1 MAFQI
6 SPGVN
11 TSEIDLTTVV
21 PGISSIDAGFSGTF
35 RWGPINDVTLIDSES
50 LLIER
55 FQKPDANTYASFFTA
70 ANFLQYSN
78 SLHLV
83 RCANANTTGAKNS
96 ASTSGGVVLVANS
109 SVYYNTF
116 DEGQASA
123 DAAKGNF
130 MAKWAG
136 ELGNSLKVSLCGPT
150 RANLA
155 SGNTVVA
162 SNSSVTLT
170 GTFALHASSKAVTGV
185 GTLFAKELRVGDVV
199 VSSANTFVIA
209 TITSNTAATVTT
221 DPTTGEIT
229 ATTAVRLKRS
239 AFGEPQANMK
249 GTVGVVANSTVVTA
263 TVTTA
268 GAHNTTA
275 LDKQY
280 TVGDIVKINGEERK
294 ISAVTN
300 SSSMTTT
307 LAFTN
312 TSATQA
318 HSRTWEYAGLF
329 DKEPVTTQGSA
340 DKGALYDEVHVAVID
355 EDGEWTGALEQ
366 GIEIYAGLSIAKG
379 AKYEDGSKA
388 YYVDAL
394 NRRSK
399 YVWWADHD
407 SQGDAYSTGGAAV
420 TAWGTVASAGIEFA
434 SSSAS
439 GSLIA
444 TGSLAGGVDG
454 TDVSDGDIIAGMQK
468 FKNTEEVEIGL
479 LLTGQASQT
488 VALEAIAVAE
498 LRKDCVAF
506 ISPEQADVVNNE
518 GNEVDAII
526 DYRTGLGTS
535 SYAVLDSGYKYQYDR
550 YNDVYR
556 YIPLNGDIAGLAA
569 ATEANRDAWFSP
581 AGFSRGA
588 IRNVIKL
595 PFNPR
600 QSERDQLY
608 KNGINPVVTFM
619 GEGTILF
626 GDKTLLAKPSAFDRI
641 NIRRLFIILEKAIS
655 RFARASLFEFNDAFT
670 RAQFV
675 GAVEPFLR
683 NVQGRDGITDF
694 TVVCDSSNNT
704 GDVIDRNEFVGD
716 IYVKPN
722 RAINFIQLNFVAVRS
737 GVDFSEITG

>member
-21 PGISSIDAGFSGTF
+21 PGISSIDAGFAGAF

-50 LLIER
+50 LLVER

-70 ANFLQYSN
+70 ANFLNYSN
-78 SLHLV
+78 KLHLV
-83 RCANANTTGAKNS
+83 RCANTDGAKNA
-96 ASTSGGVVLVANS
+96 ASTGGGAILVANS
-109 SVYYNTF
+109 SVYYNTL
-116 DEGQASA
+116 DEGGASVS
-123 DAAKGNF
+123 DSKGNF

-136 ELGNSLKVSLCGPT
+136 DLGNSLKVSICGPT

-162 SNSSVTLT
+162 GNSDVTLT
-170 GTFALHASSKAVTGV
+170 GTVAVHASDKSMTGTN
-185 GTLFAKELRVGDVV
+185 TLFGTELKVGDVIK
-199 VSSANTFVIA
+199 VSGNTFVVA
-209 TITSNTAATVTT
+209 TLTSNTAGTVHANPAT
-221 DPTTGEIT
+221 GAIS
-229 ATTAVRLKRS
+229 ATSCVRYKRS
-239 AFGEPQANMK
+239 AFGEPEKNMV
-249 GTVGVVANSTVVTA
+249 GTVAITANSKVITA
-263 TVTTA
+263 TVA
-268 GAHNTTA
+268 SGEQGSGAFN
-275 LDKQY
+275 KQY
-280 TVGDIVKINGEERK
+280 VAGDIVKINGEERK
-294 ISAVTN
+294 VSAVTN

-312 TSATQA
+312 TATAQA

-329 DKEPVTTQGSA
+329 DKEPVTTQSSA
-340 DKGALYDEVHVAVID
+340 DKGALYDEIHVAVID
-355 EDGEWTGALEQ
+355 EDGEWTGTLDQ
-366 GIEIYAGLSIAKG
+366 GIEVYAGLSVAKG

-399 YVWWADHD
+399 YIWWADHN
-407 SQGDAYSTGGAAV
+407 SKGDALTTAGAAV
-420 TAWGTVASAGIEFA
+420 SAWGTTPAAGIVYG
-434 SSSAS
+434 SSGTA
-439 GSLIA
+439 GSLIS
-444 TGSLAGGVDG
+444 TTSLSGGVDG
-454 TDVSDGDIIAGMQK
+454 TDVSDGDKIAGLQK

-479 LLTGQASQT
+479 LMAGQASQT
-488 VALEAIAVAE
+488 VALECISIAE

-518 GNEVDAII
+518 GSEVDAVI
-526 DYRTGLGTS
+526 DYRNGLGTT
-535 SYAVLDSGYKYQYDR
+535 SYATLDSGYKYQYDR

-556 YIPLNGDIAGLAA
+556 YVPLNGDIAGIAA

-588 IRNVIKL
+588 VRNVIKL

-600 QSERDQLY
+600 QSQRDMLY
-608 KNGINPVVTFM
+608 KNNINPVVTFM

-683 NVQGRDGITDF
+683 GVQGRDGITDF
-694 TVVCDSSNNT
+694 VVVCDDSNNT

>member
-21 PGISSIDAGFSGTF
+21 PGISSIDAGFSGNF

-83 RCANANTTGAKNS
+83 RCANTAGAKN
-96 ASTSGGVVLVANS
+96 ASSTAGGAILVANS
-109 SVYYNTF
+109 SVYYNTL
-116 DEGQASA
+116 DEGGASVS
-123 DAAKGNF
+123 AAKGNF

-136 ELGNSLKVSLCGPT
+136 SLGNSLKVSLCGPT

-162 SNSSVTLT
+162 GNSSVTLT
-170 GTFALHASSKAVTGV
+170 GGASFAVHASNKAFTATGS
-185 GTLFAKELRVGDVV
+185 LFATELRVGDVV
-199 VSSANTFVIA
+199 VCSGNTMVIA
-209 TITSNTAATVTT
+209 TITSNTAGTVTT
-221 DPTTGEIT
+221 DPTTGAISSS
-229 ATTAVRLKRS
+229 ACVRLKRS

-249 GTVGVVANSTVVTA
+249 GQVGVVANSTVISA
-263 TVTTA
+263 TVATA
-268 GAHNTTA
+268 GVHNSTA
-275 LDKQY
+275 FDKQY
-280 TVGDIVKINGEERK
+280 TVGDIIKINGEERK
-294 ISAVTN
+294 IAAVTN

-312 TSATQA
+312 TSSTQA

-329 DKEPVTTQGSA
+329 DKEPVTTQASA
-340 DKGALYDEVHVAVID
+340 DKGALFDEVHVAVID
-355 EDGEWTGALEQ
+355 EDGEWSGSLEQ
-366 GIEIYAGLSIAKG
+366 GIEIYAGLSVAKG
-379 AKYEDGSKA
+379 AKFEDGSKA

-407 SQGDAYSTGGAAV
+407 ALGDAYTTGGASV
-420 TAWGTVASAGIEFA
+420 SAWGTTASAGIEFA
-434 SSSAS
+434 SSSAA

-444 TGSLAGGVDG
+444 TGSLGGGVDG
-454 TDVSDGDIIAGMQK
+454 TDVSDGDKIAGMQK

-488 VALEAIAVAE
+488 VALEAIAIAE

-569 ATEANRDAWFSP
+569 ATESNRDAWFSP
-581 AGFSRGA
+581 AGFTRGA

-641 NIRRLFIILEKAIS
+641 NIRRLFIILEKAIA

-694 TVVCDSSNNT
+694 TVICDDSNNT